1 MMLYYMG
8 YYFHPSYI
16 LVIIASILVLMAQAK
31 VNNAYSKYSKID
43 NDAHLTGEQVARMI
57 IERYGLNV
65 RVQKVSG
72 HLSDHYDPSA
82 KVVRLST
89 EIYEGR
95 SIAALAVAAHEC
107 GHALQHQENYVMLK
121 VRSGLLPLANGGNY
135 LGWFAIMIGLLA
147 SNFTIAMIGFFMLCF
162 MLLFQL
168 ATLPVE
174 FDASKRA
181 LNILESDGFLDMN
194 ETGMA
199 KNMLQAAAL
208 TYVAGVA
215 STMLNLLRVLWMI
228 LGSSRRD

>member
-1 MMLYYMG
+1 MG

>member
-1 MMLYYMG
+1 MMLYYFS

-16 LVIIASILVLMAQAK
+16 LVIIATILVLMAQAK
-31 VNNAYSKYSKID
+31 VNSAYTKYSKIS
-43 NDAHLTGEQVARMI
+43 NDAHLTGEQVARRI
-57 IERYGLNV
+57 IKNYGLDI
-65 RVQKVSG
+65 RVEKVSG
-72 HLSDHYDPSA
+72 HLSDHYDPNK

-89 EIYEGR
+89 AIYEGT
-95 SIAALAVAAHEC
+95 SIASLAVAAHEC

-121 VRSGLLPLANGGNY
+121 IRSGLLPLANGGNY
-135 LGWFAIMIGLLA
+135 LGWIAIMIGLMA
-147 SNFTIAMIGFFMLCF
+147 NNFSIAMVGFFMLCF

-174 FDASKRA
+174 FDASRSA
-181 LNILESDGFLDMN
+181 LRILENDGFLDMN

-215 STMLNLLRVLWMI
+215 STVLNLLRVLWMI
-228 LGSSRRD
+228 LGSRRD